1 MGISIVF
8 VYLLIFEQR
17 LDEAISVV
25 SQIYERHPVYNSF
38 IMFMKLWEKLNCWN

>member
-25 SQIYERHPVYNSF
+25 SQIYINDTPS
-38 IMFMKLWEKLNCWN
+38 L